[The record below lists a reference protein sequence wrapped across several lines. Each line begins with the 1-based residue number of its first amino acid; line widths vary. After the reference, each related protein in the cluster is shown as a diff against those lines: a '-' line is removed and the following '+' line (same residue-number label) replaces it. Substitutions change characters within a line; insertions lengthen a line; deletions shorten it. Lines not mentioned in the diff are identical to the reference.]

1 MYVGLPQMQKIVLCG
16 KEKINL
22 IEQIITDYEEKID
35 NPNRKSEEFENKLK
49 DIDLKLQDFNI
60 ADILKSNT
68 VNIEGGEGEGGGN
81 NLV

>member
-68 VNIEGGEGEGGGN
+68 VNIEGREGEGGGN

>member
-35 NPNRKSEEFENKLK
+35 NPNRKSEGRFLGKWMLGTGRWTSGSQRINA
-49 DIDLKLQDFNI
+49 QDC
-60 ADILKSNT
+60 L
-68 VNIEGGEGEGGGN
+68 
-81 NLV
+81 L